1 MQEAISEG
9 IFAVS
14 EGRWN
19 RFPYDGC
26 CWISHQVDSH
36 SNQVLNCVSNYMAKK
51 FGYRRAKGN
60 KFQESATLNLLNN
73 FCVESFTFHIFISY

>member
-1 MQEAISEG
+1 
-9 IFAVS
+9 
-14 EGRWN
+14 
-19 RFPYDGC
+19 
-26 CWISHQVDSH
+26 
-36 SNQVLNCVSNYMAKK
+36 MAKK